1 MNRKKCYSPLL
12 ASAIA
17 AALLST
23 QASGARSAPPAV
35 SPQRTVQPERLAP
48 VLTEAQK
55 IEALIA
61 SVEHLRGAVFIR
73 NGTEHDAAKAAGH
86 LRRKLDYAGKRVKT
100 AEQFIKY
107 LATGSSMTGKPYRIR
122 FADGQ
127 SVDSAVYFNEQ
138 LRRLVAPARKSA
150 QG

>member
-1 MNRKKCYSPLL
+1 MSRKRYSPLL

-17 AALLST
+17 AALMST
-23 QASGARSAPPAV
+23 HAAAARPAPPPA
-35 SPQRTVQPERLAP
+35 SPQRASQPGIAAP
-48 VLTEAQK
+48 ALTEAQK

-61 SVEHLRGAVFIR
+61 SVEQLRGAVFIR

-127 SVDSAVYFNEQ
+127 SVDSAVYFHEQ
-138 LRRLVAPARKSA
+138 LRRLEAPARKTVK
-150 QG
+150 G